1 MKEIIL
7 FIKKV
12 IELYLVQKI
21 IIIKKNKI
29 EKMET
34 LKMATIIKLSN
45 RENQVCNL
53 LISGTTTSGIA
64 KVLNIKSNTVS
75 TIKKSIFYK
84 TKATN
89 IIELYEIYKQ
99 G

>member
-1 MKEIIL
+1 
-7 FIKKV
+7 
-12 IELYLVQKI
+12 
-21 IIIKKNKI
+21 
-29 EKMET
+29 MEN
-34 LKMATIIKLSN
+34 LKFANIIKLSN

-64 KVLNIKSNTVS
+64 KVLNIKCNTVS
-75 TIKKSIFYK
+75 TIKKSIYYK

-99 G
+99 A